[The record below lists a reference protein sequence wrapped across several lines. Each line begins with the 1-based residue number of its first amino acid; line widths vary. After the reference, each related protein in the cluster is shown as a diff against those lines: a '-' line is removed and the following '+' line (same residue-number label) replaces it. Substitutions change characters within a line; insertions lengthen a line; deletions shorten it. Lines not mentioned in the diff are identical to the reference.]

1 MRQAYAPAERKKM
14 KIDWEKMGGLLPV
27 VVQESSSGEVLM
39 LAYMNEEALNL
50 SLKTGF
56 AHYFSRT
63 KNRIWKK
70 GEESGNTQAIDEIFL
85 DCDNDTIL
93 LKVVQNGG
101 LACHTGAK
109 SCFFRKISKG
119 GGESN
124 LASNDGQNLTQEQ
137 NLNQAK
143 KPIYGIIDEVYHAIL
158 DRKLN
163 ADPQTSYVASLF
175 KKGEN
180 AVLKKVGEEAG
191 ELIMACKDASAARRF
206 ENLADKHASE
216 SLNLKKAQQILSR
229 DEQDLNSQILTQ
241 GAKEQGE
248 KDELKKAL
256 DGVVYEAADL
266 CFHSLIALAA
276 HGIHPERVKA
286 ELARRFGLSGIEEK
300 NSRQKQC

>member
-1 MRQAYAPAERKKM
+1 M
-14 KIDWEKMGGLLPV
+14 KIDWEKVGGLLPA

-70 GEESGNTQAIDEIFL
+70 GEESGNTQAIDDIFL

-101 LACHTGAK
+101 IACHTGAK
-109 SCFFRKISKG
+109 SCFFRKISG
-119 GGESN
+119 DGGESN
-124 LASNDGQNLTQEQ
+124 LTGADEQ

-180 AVLKKVGEEAG
+180 AILKKVGEEAT
-191 ELIMACKDASAARRF
+191 ELVMACKDASVRKNETSQFDSGANGGQISSNLTQNENFAKISNKNAA
-206 ENLADKHASE
+206 NK
-216 SLNLKKAQQILSR
+216 
-229 DEQDLNSQILTQ
+229 NSQTETSQNQKPKTPTEEII
-241 GAKEQGE
+241 
-248 KDELKKAL
+248 
-256 DGVVYEAADL
+256 YEAADL
-266 CFHSLIALAA
+266 CFHSLVALAL
-276 HGIHPERVKA
+276 HGIHPDRVKA

-300 NSRQKQC
+300 NSRKG